1 MAKYLLLHGDCLE
14 KLKEAPDNYVSSVV
28 TDPPYGLSFMGKD
41 WDHGI
46 PGKHFWEEILRVS
59 KPGAHLLAF
68 GGTRTFHRLM
78 VAIED
83 AGWEI
88 RDTIMWVYGSG
99 FPKSHDVSK
108 AIDKAAG
115 AERDVVG
122 VRTDGNKGGGAK
134 TYDDDSYVW
143 DKPFSITAPATPAA
157 AQWQGWGTALKPA
170 WEPVIVARKPLE
182 GTVAENVQRYGTG
195 AINIDECRVSYNE
208 EKPNLGG
215 EGYGFRI
222 EGRPEEPNNKGRWP
236 ANVIHDGSEEV
247 LELFP
252 NTKSGK
258 MKQHIE
264 GGQYNVYGK
273 MYPRDV
279 ETIGDTGSAA
289 RFFYCAKASRKE
301 REKGLENLEDKL
313 YARSGGAQG
322 RENAGETEYL
332 QDSIGLNRISKVKN
346 NHPTVKPLEL
356 VKYLVKLVTPPEGIV
371 LDPFMGSGTTGI
383 AALEQGFKFLG
394 VEKEKG
400 YFKIA
405 EERIKSIK

>member
-1 MAKYLLLHGDCLE
+1 
-14 KLKEAPDNYVSSVV
+14 
-28 TDPPYGLSFMGKD
+28 MGKD
-41 WDHGI
+41 WDHGV
-46 PGKHFWEEILRVS
+46 PGEHFWRETLRVA

-68 GGTRTFHRLM
+68 GGTRTFHRLAC
-78 VAIED
+78 AIED

-88 RDTIMWVYGSG
+88 RDCIMWVYGSG
-99 FPKSHDVSK
+99 FPKSLDVSK

-115 AERDVVG
+115 EYVPGDVLSSSRHSG
-122 VRTDGNKGGGAK
+122 ASSTGIATTFRTK
-134 TYDDDSYVW
+134 T
-143 DKPFSITAPATPAA
+143 AA
-157 AQWQGWGTALKPA
+157 NPSTDAARQWSGWGTALKPA

>member
-1 MAKYLLLHGDCLE
+1 
-14 KLKEAPDNYVSSVV
+14 
-28 TDPPYGLSFMGKD
+28 
-41 WDHGI
+41 
-46 PGKHFWEEILRVS
+46 
-59 KPGAHLLAF
+59 
-68 GGTRTFHRLM
+68 
-78 VAIED
+78 
-83 AGWEI
+83 
-88 RDTIMWVYGSG
+88 
-99 FPKSHDVSK
+99 
-108 AIDKAAG
+108 
-115 AERDVVG
+115 
-122 VRTDGNKGGGAK
+122 
-134 TYDDDSYVW
+134 
-143 DKPFSITAPATPAA
+143 
-157 AQWQGWGTALKPA
+157 
-170 WEPVIVARKPLE
+170 
-182 GTVAENVQRYGTG
+182 
-195 AINIDECRVSYNE
+195 VSYNE

>member
-108 AIDKAAG
+108 AIDKAVGKYVAG
-115 AERDVVG
+115 EILPSSRVSGESASGIATTFRL
-122 VRTDGNKGGGAK
+122 K
-134 TYDDDSYVW
+134 
-143 DKPFSITAPATPAA
+143 TAPNPQSDAA
-157 AQWQGWGTALKPA
+157 KKWSGWGTALKPA